1 MTPAVWKGLLRFG
14 LLTIPIKLYRAAQA
28 EKIRFRQ
35 VHKQTGARVRHSR
48 CTDSDRLEALPA
60 AKDPVGQAVTAKGK
74 PTSVVTPLSMPA
86 TASVQP
92 SMVSRNDLAKGY
104 EFEKGK
110 YVCVS
115 QNALAQLLPPTA
127 GEIDIRE
134 FVSAAEF
141 EPVFMDSTYLVVPD
155 RVGQR
160 AYALLLEA
168 LCRSGLAGLAQV
180 AMHSRESV
188 VVLRPCGNSI
198 IAQTL
203 FYEAEIRRERQYR
216 ADRSLVAAQEIT
228 LAVELMEEKTGRFE
242 PLKYFDSYRA
252 AVQALVRG
260 RIEGEETA
268 SVHGCEADAGGGS
281 LLDALEHSLKPRAG
295 KGPSSGKR
303 TSARAP
309 DRKQRKLAAS

>member
-1 MTPAVWKGLLRFG
+1 
-14 LLTIPIKLYRAAQA
+14 
-28 EKIRFRQ
+28 
-35 VHKQTGARVRHSR
+35 
-48 CTDSDRLEALPA
+48 LPA

-115 QNALAQLLPPTA
+115 QNELAQLLPPTA

-134 FVSAAEF
+134 FVSAAEI

-188 VVLRPCGNSI
+188 VVLD
-198 IAQTL
+198 
-203 FYEAEIRRERQYR
+203 R
-216 ADRSLVAAQEIT
+216 A
-228 LAVELMEEKTGRFE
+228 
-242 PLKYFDSYRA
+242 
-252 AVQALVRG
+252 
-260 RIEGEETA
+260 ETA
-268 SVHGCEADAGGGS
+268 SLRKRCFMRPRSVASGS
-281 LLDALEHSLKPRAG
+281 IAPTGPWLRPR
-295 KGPSSGKR
+295 KSR
-303 TSARAP
+303 
-309 DRKQRKLAAS
+309 